1 MPAPEFPGIY
11 IAKGEQSIFF
21 FVMGLERHVYAELL
35 GPATEPIY
43 HRNKEAYCNL

>member
-11 IAKGEQSIFF
+11 IAKGEKAFF